1 MKDIILNKKIENF
14 KLNIN
19 NNLKKDIISFYWSK
33 KNPAVISNILNQF
46 VEKNEIILD
55 PFLGSAPIYLV

>member
-1 MKDIILNKKIENF
+1 MKDTILNKKIENF

-33 KNPAVISNILNQF
+33 KR
-46 VEKNEIILD
+46 
-55 PFLGSAPIYLV
+55 